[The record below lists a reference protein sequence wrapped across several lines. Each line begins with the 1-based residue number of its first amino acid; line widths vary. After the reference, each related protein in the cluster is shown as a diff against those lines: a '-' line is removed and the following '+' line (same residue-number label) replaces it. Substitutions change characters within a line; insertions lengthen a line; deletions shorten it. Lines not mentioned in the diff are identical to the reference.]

1 MKNRKK
7 TCQLIQPQAAQVIG
21 GISNPLLSIIAFL
34 PKITEFKTGAVW
46 AVGNQ
51 AYPGY
56 CIHNS
61 FLPELLIPILFIFIL
76 VENYGSLKS
85 EVCDTTDGSEADRI
99 IIINK
104 PQTQQFCSN
113 KIR

>member
-1 MKNRKK
+1 VKKPEKN
-7 TCQLIQPQAAQVIG
+7 QLIQPQAAQVIG

-34 PKITEFKTGAVW
+34 PKITEFKTGAAW

-61 FLPELLIPILFIFIL
+61 FFPEFLIPILFIFIL